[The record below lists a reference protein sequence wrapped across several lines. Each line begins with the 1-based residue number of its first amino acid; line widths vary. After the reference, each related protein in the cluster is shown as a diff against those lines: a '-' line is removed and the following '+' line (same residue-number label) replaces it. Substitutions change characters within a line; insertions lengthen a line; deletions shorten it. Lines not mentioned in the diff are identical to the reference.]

1 MKFDSTIRKVALTF
15 AIPPRLSW
23 WITPETG
30 VPLSLPLDLQCSVMT
45 IPGLSRL
52 KGTMKRIT
60 PLAIPRSLLV
70 LTILVQLAPQALRA
84 EERASNPTPNTVWV
98 GADGKYEA
106 EPDTAVVQFNIS
118 AQEDNLQAA
127 NTRASKAAEQVR
139 QLLRTN
145 GLDPKQAQVGMFSV
159 QPVYDYKNPKRK
171 LVGYRVDTN
180 ISIKLKDFSKIG
192 AITQGLADMDVTGN
206 QSLSYVL
213 DDMDSAKIKAV
224 EDALHR
230 ANEEANAVARSSGRT
245 LGELSYAS
253 VDTYEQPQPRPM
265 PMAAPMAMK
274 AGEAV
279 PAPTE
284 EFGAQK
290 IAVTAHVNAVYNLK

>member
-1 MKFDSTIRKVALTF
+1 
-15 AIPPRLSW
+15 
-23 WITPETG
+23 
-30 VPLSLPLDLQCSVMT
+30 
-45 IPGLSRL
+45 
-52 KGTMKRIT
+52 MKRIRRI
-60 PLAIPRSLLV
+60 ARIALV
-70 LTILVQLAPQALRA
+70 LIVALFLLLPVAISAQDRANAPL
-84 EERASNPTPNTVWV
+84 PNTVWV

-106 EPDTAVVQFNIS
+106 EPDTALMQFSIS

-180 ISIKLKDFSKIG
+180 INIKIKDFAKIG
-192 AITQGLADMDVTGN
+192 PITQGLADMDVTGN
-206 QSLSYVL
+206 QSLSYIL
-213 DDMDSAKIKAV
+213 DDMDAAKIKAV
-224 EDALHR
+224 EDALQRVH
-230 ANEEANAVARSSGRT
+230 AEAGAVARGGGRT

-253 VDTYEQPQPRPM
+253 VDTYEQPRPRPM
-265 PMAAPMAMK
+265 MMAKSVTMNV
-274 AGEAV
+274 EAT

-284 EFGAQK
+284 DFGAQK
-290 IAVTAHVNAVYNLK
+290 VTVTAHVNAMYNLR